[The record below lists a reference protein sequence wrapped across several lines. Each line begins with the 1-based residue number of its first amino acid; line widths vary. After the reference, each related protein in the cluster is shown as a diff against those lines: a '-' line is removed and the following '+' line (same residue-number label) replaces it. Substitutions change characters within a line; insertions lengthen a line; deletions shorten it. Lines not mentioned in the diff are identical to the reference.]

1 MTALRHGMLE
11 GSITNA
17 TYPWYFVNFN
27 NFKFK
32 SSVPKYAT
40 LETGRNLLDSSF
52 INPASN
58 QNGITATN
66 LGYISTVMSN
76 ASGNLSKT
84 ITITR
89 TYNNN
94 YTTPRSDV
102 YI

>member
-1 MTALRHGMLE
+1 MLE

-32 SSVPKYAT
+32 NSVPKYAT
-40 LETGRNLLDSSF
+40 LETGRNLLDRSF
-52 INPASN
+52 INPESN

-102 YI
+102 HI